1 MSKRARR
8 RFSTEFKA
16 ETVRLFETS
25 DKTMAAIARDLDVSI
40 SAVRSWVK
48 QARIDNGQGQ
58 GEITTKERE
67 ELTRLRREIRVLKM
81 EREILKKATAF
92 VCHERGA

>member
-1 MSKRARR
+1 MSKKPRR
-8 RFSTEFKA
+8 RFSKEFKA

-58 GEITTKERE
+58 GEMTTDERE
-67 ELTRLRREIRVLKM
+67 ELTRLRREKRVLKM

-92 VCHERGA
+92 FAKESR

>member
-1 MSKRARR
+1 MSERSRR

-25 DKTMAAIARDLDVSI
+25 DKTMAAIARDLGVSI

-58 GEITTKERE
+58 GEMTTDERE

-81 EREILKKATAF
+81 EREILKNPTAF
-92 VCHERGA
+92 FTKESR